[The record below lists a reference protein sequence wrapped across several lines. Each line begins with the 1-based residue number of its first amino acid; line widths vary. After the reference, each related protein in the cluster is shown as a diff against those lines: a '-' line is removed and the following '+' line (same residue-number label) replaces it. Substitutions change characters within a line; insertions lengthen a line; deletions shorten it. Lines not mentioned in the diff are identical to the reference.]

1 MSFYPRAATT
11 PEVSELTET
20 LLSQIMSVMGLKRA
34 NLLTRTLHGIFHTP
48 ARRMAKLLVEL
59 DQNISQQNLYYAAD
73 IFVRNFVSHYECSGS
88 ETIPKQGPLMVVS
101 NHPAA
106 YDVFILVA
114 AIKRPDLMVLASD
127 IQIIQMLPHMAEHVI
142 PVPYHIPSRLHTIRA
157 TEQHLQDGGAIFL
170 FPRGN
175 IEPDPA
181 VSPGAEQ
188 SLLDWSSSV
197 GHFVHNVPETI
208 SVVAAASGMLS
219 AKWYKNPLINIWKK
233 YEQRQ
238 KVAEIFQVASQL
250 FTGRVPTTNP
260 RVTFSPPLT
269 INELGGESAG
279 AGVILASLTSHVRNL
294 LASHQQ
300 PRDHGFIS

>member
-1 MSFYPRAATT
+1 MSFYPRANTT
-11 PEVSELTET
+11 PSVKELTET
-20 LLSQIMSVMGLKRA
+20 LLSQIMSVMGLKHT
-34 NLLTRTLHGIFHTP
+34 NLLTRVLHGIFQTP
-48 ARRMAKLLVEL
+48 AHRMAKLLVEL
-59 DQNISQQNLYYAAD
+59 DQNIAQHNLYYAAD
-73 IFVRNFVSHYECSGS
+73 VFVRNFVSRYECSGS
-88 ETIPKQGPLMVVS
+88 DTIPKQGPLMVVS

-114 AIKRPDLMVLASD
+114 AIQRPDLMVLASD
-127 IQIIQMLPHMAEHVI
+127 IQIIQMLPHMAEHII
-142 PVPYHIPSRLHTIRA
+142 PVPYHIPSRLETIKS
-157 TEQHLQDGGAIFL
+157 TEKHLKNGGAIFL

-188 SLLDWSSSV
+188 SLSGWSSSI
-197 GHFVHNVPETI
+197 GHFVHNVPETA

-250 FTGRVPTTNP
+250 FTGRVPTTIP

-269 INELGGESAG
+269 IEALGGESAG
-279 AGVILASLTSHVRNL
+279 DEVIWASLTSQVRTL
-294 LASHQQ
+294 LTSHQ
-300 PRDHGFIS
+300 RT